1 MSAEVLEAPA
11 PIEINGVF
19 YQNVYYQPMSKGVG
33 ADSKGLFEIKDPPCT
48 GKSRALVIWPED
60 DAEET
65 ATSKRKKKAA
75 KRVTVFCPYT
85 LQAYQ
90 VRFTA
95 REVSDQTAHRLTPK
109 LIDQLAAIIDRNWK
123 MYASFGFH
131 RAYDVAA
138 LVLTRL
144 GRPVPSYMRP
154 ADENLEFTETEVPN
168 RKGKPVA
175 ESLLRPVNP
184 SSKRGQVCAF
194 FMKDG
199 SGSLREAM
207 ATFDMS
213 RSGVL
218 THLHGLHKD
227 HGLGYVLQ
235 GDMATIMLPPGC
247 TDPMDD
253 GEQAVEHAKIVE
265 ETAIKKSGKPC
276 KPTVTALPPK
286 GKRREVALLLVE
298 EASIE
303 EVAEKV
309 SCTTNSVRS
318 HLHDLHTKHGFGY
331 ELSAD
336 KSRGKLITPKGWTP
350 DYDPEDLDP
359 LA

>member
-1 MSAEVLEAPA
+1 MTTVAAPLEM
-11 PIEINGVF
+11 NGVF
-19 YQNVYYQPMSKGVG
+19 YQNVYYQPMTKGMG
-33 ADSKGLFEIKDPPCT
+33 ADSKGLYEIKDPPNT
-48 GKSRALVIWPED
+48 GWSRALVVWPED
-60 DAEET
+60 DAEAA

-85 LQAYQ
+85 MSAYQ

-95 REVSDQTAHRLTPK
+95 REVAQQKAYPLTPE
-109 LIDQLAAIIDRNWK
+109 LIDRLEAIIDKNWK
-123 MYASFGFH
+123 MYSGFGFQK
-131 RAYDVAA
+131 AYDVAA

-144 GRPVPSYMRP
+144 GRSVPNYMSP
-154 ADENLEFTETEVPN
+154 KLENLEYDETNVPN
-168 RKGKPVA
+168 RHGKPVA
-175 ESLLRPVNP
+175 DTLLRPVNS

-194 FMKDG
+194 FLEDG
-199 SGSLREAM
+199 SGSIREAM
-207 ATFDMS
+207 AKFDMT

-235 GDMATIMLPPGC
+235 GDMATIMLPAGC
-247 TDPMDD
+247 TDPMLD
-253 GEQAVEHAKIVE
+253 GAQAKEHQKAVATSAAQK
-265 ETAIKKSGKPC
+265 AGKPC
-276 KPTVTALPPK
+276 KPTVTALPKK
-286 GKRREVALLLVE
+286 GKRREVALSLVE
-298 EASIE
+298 EGSIE

-309 SCTTNSVRS
+309 GCSVNSVRS

-336 KSRGKLITPKGWTP
+336 KSRGKLITPEGWTA
-350 DYDPEDLDP
+350 DYDPDELDP

>member
-1 MSAEVLEAPA
+1 MTAVAAAAVAPL
-11 PIEINGVF
+11 EINGVF
-19 YQNVYYQPMSKGVG
+19 YQNVYYQAMT
-33 ADSKGLFEIKDPPCT
+33 KGLGGDSRGIYEIKDPPNA
-48 GKSRALVIWPED
+48 GWSRALVIWPED

-65 ATSKRKKKAA
+65 ATSKRRKKAA
-75 KRVTVFCPYT
+75 KRVTVLCPYT

-95 REVSDQTAHRLTPK
+95 REVCNQKAYRLTPE
-109 LIDQLAAIIDRNWK
+109 LIDSLEGIINRNWK
-123 MYASFGFH
+123 GYASFSFH

-138 LVLTRL
+138 LALTRL
-144 GRPVPSYMRP
+144 GKPVPNYMRP
-154 ADENLEFTETEVPN
+154 RDENLEFTETQVPN

-175 ESLLRPVNP
+175 EKLLRPVKS
-184 SSKRGQVCAF
+184 SSKRGEVCAF
-194 FMKDG
+194 FMKTDG
-199 SGSLREAM
+199 VGSIREAM
-207 ATFDMS
+207 ATFDMT

-235 GDMATIMLPPGC
+235 GDMVTLMLPPGC
-247 TDPMDD
+247 ETPLA
-253 GEQAVEHAKIVE
+253 EASKVIAYQATTSAKK
-265 ETAIKKSGKPC
+265 AGKEC
-276 KPTVTALPPK
+276 KPTVSALPKK
-286 GKRREVALLLVE
+286 GKRREVAISLVKE
-298 EASIE
+298 GSIA

-309 SCTTNSVRS
+309 GCSINSVRS

-336 KSRGKLITPKGWTP
+336 KSRGKLITPERWTP
-350 DYDPEDLDP
+350 DYDPEDIDP

>member
-1 MSAEVLEAPA
+1 MSTAEVLEPA

-19 YQNVYYQPMSKGVG
+19 YQNVYYQPMTKGLG
-33 ADSKGLFEIKDPPCT
+33 GDSKGIYEIKDPPNT
-48 GKSRALVIWPED
+48 GWSRALVVWPED
-60 DAEET
+60 NAEET

-95 REVSDQTAHRLTPK
+95 REVADQKAHRLTPE
-109 LIDQLAAIIDRNWK
+109 LIDRLEGIINKNWK
-123 MYASFGFH
+123 MYAGFGFH

-144 GRPVPSYMRP
+144 GKPVPNYMRP
-154 ADENLEFTETEVPN
+154 ADENLEYTETSVPN

-175 ESLLRPVNP
+175 EKLLRPVNS
-184 SSKRGQVCAF
+184 SSKRGEVCAF
-194 FMKDG
+194 FMKTDG
-199 SGSLREAM
+199 AGSIREAM
-207 ATFDMS
+207 ATFDMT

-235 GDMATIMLPPGC
+235 GDMATLMLPPGC
-247 TDPMDD
+247 KTPL
-253 GEQAVEHAKIVE
+253 VEASKAIAHQTAASAKK
-265 ETAIKKSGKPC
+265 AGKEC
-276 KPTVTALPPK
+276 KPTVSALPKK
-286 GKRREVALLLVE
+286 GKRREVAIALVE
-298 EASIE
+298 EGSIAG
-303 EVAEKV
+303 VAEKV
-309 SCTTNSVRS
+309 GCSVNSVRS

-331 ELSAD
+331 ELSPD
-336 KSRGKLITPKGWTP
+336 KSRGKLIAPEGWTP
-350 DYDPEDLDP
+350 DYDPEDIDP